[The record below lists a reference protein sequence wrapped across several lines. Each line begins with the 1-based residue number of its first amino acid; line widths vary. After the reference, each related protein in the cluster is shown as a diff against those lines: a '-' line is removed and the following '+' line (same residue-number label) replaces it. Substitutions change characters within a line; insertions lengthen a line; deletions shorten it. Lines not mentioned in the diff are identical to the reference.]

1 MRRGRTAPTGGGIRD
16 TVVRAPYAVSM
27 ATSQT
32 GWPRGRLT
40 WILGTVLLFA
50 AGIVI
55 GLVLGSIWTGLIL
68 AAAISVGWLIAYES
82 WRGRNVG
89 VYDRDDD
96 GAQL

>member
-1 MRRGRTAPTGGGIRD
+1 MT
-16 TVVRAPYAVSM
+16 
-27 ATSQT
+27 TSRT
-32 GWPRGRLT
+32 GWPRGRTT

-50 AGIVI
+50 VGI
-55 GLVLGSIWTGLIL
+55 LVGILLGSLWTGVVIAL
-68 AAAISVGWLIAYES
+68 AVSVGWLIAYES

>member
-1 MRRGRTAPTGGGIRD
+1 
-16 TVVRAPYAVSM
+16 M

-50 AGIVI
+50 AGILI
-55 GLVLGSIWTGLIL
+55 GVVLGSIWTGLIL